1 MGEQVSRS
9 YVIARA
15 VEWSC
20 CPSTRA
26 VSPTRP
32 SVILAHAAPQ
42 RGLWRS
48 SRWTSSTFS
57 AAAVHTP
64 MWHSMPWASLLRH
77 SKPVHFAELAR
88 GRGQGRFGAPRSGP
102 GRFRLRGRGGL
113 RARDRLGFRTGPGIL
128 GDYRRHLGGGVRPHD
143 DLL

>member
-42 RGLWRS
+42 RGLW
-48 SRWTSSTFS
+48 
-57 AAAVHTP
+57 
-64 MWHSMPWASLLRH
+64 
-77 SKPVHFAELAR
+77 HFAELAR